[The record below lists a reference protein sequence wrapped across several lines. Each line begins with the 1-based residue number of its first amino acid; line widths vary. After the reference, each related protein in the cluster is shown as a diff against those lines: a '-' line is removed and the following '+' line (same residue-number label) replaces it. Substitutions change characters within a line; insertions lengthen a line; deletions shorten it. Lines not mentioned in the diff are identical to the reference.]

1 MVKRLFSLVVTLA
14 IAGAPV
20 ALEACQIACA
30 STTVHP
36 LAVQDAHQAHHR
48 HATGD
53 DRPCHEQAPAT
64 HQVSADVPP
73 CDHDGEATVASV
85 TAARTSS
92 DGVLLYAAAP
102 PPIADVVFAT
112 ASTFFSERRPSLTDR
127 LEIRLAS
134 PLRI

>member
-1 MVKRLFSLVVTLA
+1 MVKRLFSLVVALA

-20 ALEACQIACA
+20 APEACQIACA

-36 LAVQDAHQAHHR
+36 MAAAHHAHHD
-48 HATGD
+48 HATADG
-53 DRPCHEQAPAT
+53 RPCHEQPRPT
-64 HQVSADVPP
+64 HQLAPHVPP

-85 TAARTSS
+85 AAARTS
-92 DGVLLYAAAP
+92 DGVLLYAVAAP
-102 PPIADVVFAT
+102 PSADVVFAG
-112 ASTFFSERRPSLTDR
+112 ASTVLPDNRPALTDR